1 MALPLVSICLPN
13 LNSRPFL
20 KERMESILG
29 QTCTDWELIIS
40 DNYSDDGSWEYYQKF
55 KDDAR
60 IQMFQ
65 SPRRGMYANWN
76 ECLRRATGR
85 YCYVAT
91 SDDAMVPECLERLVV
106 PLETL
111 SDVRISVCEF
121 QPTDEKGSPVVWDW
135 FLPHKFLGDWMQ
147 IPSLRTGLT
156 EFVLHAGFG
165 STIWFT
171 MTSVLFRRDI
181 LKQTGLFRTDL
192 GSRADEEWT
201 LRACLASD
209 IAFVPGKLATW
220 RVHPAQ
226 ATGNWTNQKQA
237 AKWLYESV
245 AAVLRDRRAGIP
257 EEWRRKPGL
266 IEALGEARR
275 VTLYKRFDL
284 TRWDVQR
291 DPLRF
296 WKDFWSALR
305 YAPGLIKR
313 ELKTGF
319 RWEEEET
326 YDRIAHVQKLLEWTG
341 VPWPPK
347 PWSAG

>member
-1 MALPLVSICLPN
+1 MPNPLVSICLPN
-13 LNSRPFL
+13 LNTRSFL
-20 KERMESILG
+20 EERMETILN
-29 QTCTDWELIIS
+29 QTCTDWEVIVCDS
-40 DNYSDDGSWEYYQKF
+40 YSEDGAWEFFQKF
-55 KDDAR
+55 KNDPRMR
-60 IQMFQ
+60 IYQV
-65 SPRRGMYANWN
+65 PRKGPYAGWN
-76 ECLRRATGR
+76 ECLRRARGR
-85 YCYVAT
+85 YCYIAT
-91 SDDAMVPECLERLVV
+91 SDDAMVPDCIERLMAS
-106 PLETL
+106 LEARTE
-111 SDVRISVCEF
+111 VRIAVCDF
-121 QPTDEKGSPVVWDW
+121 QRTDEHGHPLNMDN
-135 FLPHKFLGDWMQ
+135 FLPHQFLGEWMQ

-275 VTLYKRFDL
+275 VTLYKLFDL